1 MQERDLE
8 EVLAIEKSSF
18 QTPWT
23 RGMFLSE
30 LKANP
35 YSYPVLA
42 RFPGQPEIIG
52 YACFWILFEEL
63 HLMNLAVH
71 PDHRRRGIGEGL
83 VRWVLNMGQE
93 KGSRIALL
101 EVRISNDPA
110 QRLYEKIGFKKIAV
124 RPGYYRDPKEDA
136 LLMILDPLSVS
147 LSSASGKG
155 AHRE

>member
-1 MQERDLE
+1 
-8 EVLAIEKSSF
+8 
-18 QTPWT
+18 
-23 RGMFLSE
+23 
-30 LKANP
+30 
-35 YSYPVLA
+35 
-42 RFPGQPEIIG
+42 
-52 YACFWILFEEL
+52 
-63 HLMNLAVH
+63 MNLAVH